1 MDSYDIVAEA
11 VRKFWRENRP
21 QAVIAFFYQKYDYDN
36 KWEWREELIECE
48 SCSNYDMVIFQMDFC
63 EGQED
68 VKDLTIA
75 SLDEVIDFYVKNK
88 IRQDGKVNAQ
98 KTGRWI
104 ICSDGYYP
112 YCSQCLNEPQNR
124 IMTDYCPNCGA
135 KMESDSNDN

>member
-21 QAVIAFFYQKYDYDN
+21 QPVIAFFYQKYDYDN

-48 SCSNYDMVIFQMDFC
+48 SRFNYDMVIFQMDFC

-88 IRQDGKVNAQ
+88 IRQDGKANAQ
-98 KTGRWI
+98 KTGQWI
-104 ICSDGYYP
+104 PFDCD
-112 YCSQCLNEPQNR
+112 
-124 IMTDYCPNCGA
+124 T
-135 KMESDSNDN
+135 